1 MGFDFGKTLKPGDMV
16 ALRRKMNPLYEEHDY
31 GIVLELRDI
40 SLIDQEEDWYL
51 IHWLGSSEEEI
62 WPISKLRLVKRAIG
76 NSGDWEDKYYL

>member
-16 ALRRKMNPLYEEHDY
+16 ALRREMNPLYEEHDY

-40 SLIDQEEDWYL
+40 SLIDQEEDW
-51 IHWLGSSEEEI
+51 
-62 WPISKLRLVKRAIG
+62 PASKLRLVKRAIG